1 MSQCKSKMSS
11 TAKQSLKLRFEEI
24 VDKFALRLTDDERER
39 LVQLYDLPPIYF
51 TKSRIQVFRALRMLG
66 IYSHNNPEGLLNIG
80 EVLQRRD
87 IISDF
92 REEIQTHTQN
102 LRKLRNRKSS
112 ILVDLQEIYSKFDL
126 PPTLDLSMEEI
137 EVLQANVRLLEKITN
152 YRYKNDDLQ
161 QQRIKFH
168 LENAWQKLTDVA
180 DCLALAGDE
189 VISPTTGQLKGKKI
203 YT

>member
-1 MSQCKSKMSS
+1 M
-11 TAKQSLKLRFEEI
+11 
-24 VDKFALRLTDDERER
+24 DKFALRLTDDERER

-152 YRYKNDDLQ
+152 YRYNQSTYVLMP
-161 QQRIKFH
+161 R
-168 LENAWQKLTDVA
+168 W
-180 DCLALAGDE
+180 G
-189 VISPTTGQLKGKKI
+189 
-203 YT
+203 